1 MLGSIPRWRT
11 DSPSSNGRTLVFGT
25 SNLGSSPRGEAI
37 DIPTSILYDYAMT
50 LSTQEIMMIHQAVS
64 TVALENDWDDA
75 KRQELFN
82 EAVSEIIKSRT
93 RISKKKRHRQ

>member
-1 MLGSIPRWRT
+1 
-11 DSPSSNGRTLVFGT
+11 
-25 SNLGSSPRGEAI
+25 
-37 DIPTSILYDYAMT
+37 MT
-50 LSTQEIMMIHQAVS
+50 LSTEEIMMIHQAVS

>member
-1 MLGSIPRWRT
+1 
-11 DSPSSNGRTLVFGT
+11 
-25 SNLGSSPRGEAI
+25 
-37 DIPTSILYDYAMT
+37 
-50 LSTQEIMMIHQAVS
+50 MIHQAVS
-64 TVALENDWDDA
+64 TVALENDWDDI